1 MTDFNNLHNLSS
13 NNSNNSDN
21 SNKNN
26 DLMKKVKLFTKQSF
40 NYISDKATMIYQLTK
55 PFLQLFFSNI
65 FDFFKTKSIA
75 KLDKKGVYTP
85 DKSKLIRIILQ
96 QSTKHNEDIYNQL
109 IKDAEAKKEEKKANK
124 LAKKQAKKQMS
135 WQEKKENLSVNI
147 LLILIVVAILIVAF
161 SFLKHYLSL
170 IAFIALF
177 IVAPIFYKIKHF
189 VKEAENEESLK
200 ELKKIRADV
209 YDIYM
214 LFANTS
220 SQYELQNLILNYLKK
235 TKEIE
240 ETLNIKLDCTK
251 AGITKDLNE
260 IVKITIKA
268 DTNDKSKITVNK
280 STDDRLNLS
289 IIPSENKLVS
299 NYQIELHLDNFI
311 AESLNLQPVFDVK
324 QYILDNDFAKYYS
337 DLADLELKNKGLSKE
352 ALKYINFLRQDN
364 TKEVLGMHLH
374 NQFAKKMV
382 VTKKYLKVFMVLD
395 SITKSQIQSKASYI
409 GSKLG
414 ITPYI
419 LKGDGDNSCYLM
431 FVFDNNFK
439 GRAIKYNEIREMAE
453 KRELTIGATLTEDLV
468 VKYPD
473 AHNPKNLNDE
483 IGGLAGSGKT
493 SFINLKTAF
502 EMELKDEDG
511 NYEYQDFAFLSV
523 KANEDFRKPF
533 AKTGALI
540 VKEPQEQYD
549 YLCLIDDYFEYEVGK
564 QITDVYAKDIADY
577 NKTIANNSKYSHLP
591 KLGIFNLKIDEK
603 QNNVADLEYI
613 KIKNEFGETVNLK
626 QAYEIKL
633 AKMARTHRSR
643 GLRILVG
650 TQDFNV
656 KEMGAYRKQTT
667 TQIYGVSSSNVWNN
681 IDKSGFMFNHITNN
695 NKQNMGQFYFK
706 SSELK
711 VKNEDNFLYLS
722 DERFIEVATNYIDS
736 DEIAK
741 NISRKFNTKDK
752 LEAFRQKR
760 DSVNNQEESTIQ
772 SINETISDDEVLD
785 FDNLDL

>member
-26 DLMKKVKLFTKQSF
+26 DLMEKVKLFAKQSL
-40 NYISDKATMIYQLTK
+40 NYISDKATMIYRVTK
-55 PFLQLFFSNI
+55 PFLELFFKNI
-65 FDFFKTKSIA
+65 FDFFKIKSLT
-75 KLDKKGVYTP
+75 KLDKKGTYTA
-85 DKSKLIRIILQ
+85 DKSRLIRIILQ
-96 QSTKHNEDIYNQL
+96 EVSKSDVNIYNQL
-109 IKDAEAKKEEKKANK
+109 ISNAEAKKEEKKASK
-124 LAKKQAKKQMS
+124 LARKQARKQMS
-135 WQEKKENLSVNI
+135 WQEKKENLSANI
-147 LLILIVVAILIVAF
+147 LLMLIAFVILKVAF
-161 SFLKHYLSL
+161 SFLKVYLSS
-170 IAFIALF
+170 IVFVALF
-177 IVAPIFYKIKHF
+177 VVAPIFYKIKQF
-189 VKEAENEESLK
+189 VKEAENEENLK

-220 SQYELQNLILNYLKK
+220 SQYKLQNLILSYLEK

-240 ETLNIKLDCTK
+240 ETLNIKLDYTK
-251 AGITKDLNE
+251 TGITKDLNE

-268 DTNDKSKITVNK
+268 DINDKSKITVNK

-299 NYQIELHLDNFI
+299 NYQIELHLDNLI

-337 DLADLELKNKGLSKE
+337 DLEDLELKNKGLSKE

-382 VTKKYLKVFMVLD
+382 VTKKYLKVFMILD

-431 FVFDNNFK
+431 FVFDDDFK
-439 GRAIKYNEIREMAE
+439 GREVKYNEIREMAE
-453 KRELTIGATLTEDLV
+453 KRELNIGSTLTEDLV
-468 VKYPD
+468 VKYPN

-502 EMELKDEDG
+502 EMELKDENG
-511 NYEYQDFAFLSV
+511 EYEYQDFVFMSV

-533 AKTGALI
+533 EKTGALI